1 MLQKHKIKKYKLI
14 ELVKIQLLFLKYF
27 LVQHDY
33 YEKKI
38 YIKGIF

>member
-1 MLQKHKIKKYKLI
+1 M

-33 YEKKI
+33 YGKRI
-38 YIKGIF
+38 IKDIF